1 LTQKQTNVFGETGLF
16 WFIKNTYT
24 DTKVKARQKTSLKT
38 VQNTTENNIKHRHK
52 KHKTNNKNTTTN
64 ELDIHYYLSLTILLN
79 ILSVKYVTVVLVMF
93 SLKNSKNIYKY
104 IIAAEDR

>member
-1 LTQKQTNVFGETGLF
+1 
-16 WFIKNTYT
+16 
-24 DTKVKARQKTSLKT
+24 
-38 VQNTTENNIKHRHK
+38 VQNTTKIQHK
-52 KHKTNNKNTTTN
+52 PQTQKKEHKTNNKNTTTN
-64 ELDIHYYLSLTILLN
+64 ELDIHYYLSLTILLY